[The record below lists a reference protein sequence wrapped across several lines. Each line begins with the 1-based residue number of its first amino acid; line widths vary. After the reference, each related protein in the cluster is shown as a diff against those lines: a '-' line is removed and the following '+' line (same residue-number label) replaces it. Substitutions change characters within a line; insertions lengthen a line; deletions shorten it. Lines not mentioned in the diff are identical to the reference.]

1 MTMPRVDGAL
11 RLLDSAAE
19 WLLGLLD
26 GLPVRVQHLAVLP
39 VLVLGAYVAL
49 RIVVRRLLPWSVR
62 YVVRPVI
69 LTVLGTT
76 VLVVLLVDFVLALV
90 FRLLWLP
97 LTVLH
102 YAPGDLAVG
111 GAAWATDGVGVLVAG
126 AARLRRFSLRVLFLA
141 AGALVAWWNAGYCG
155 RTTAAACISPAHTWF
170 LHVQA
175 LF

>member
-1 MTMPRVDGAL
+1 MPRVDSAL

-39 VLVLGAYVAL
+39 VLMLAAYVAL
-49 RIVVRRLLPWSVR
+49 RIVVRRVVPWSVR

-69 LTVLGTT
+69 LAVVGAIVLI
-76 VLVVLLVDFVLALV
+76 VLLVDFMLAMV

-111 GAAWATDGVGVLVAG
+111 GAAWATDGVGVLVTG
-126 AARLRRFSLRVLFLA
+126 ARRLRRFSLRVLFLA